1 MLIAGRAW
9 LTSTLCDVMNCVRDR
24 GTKGHDILLY
34 RVGNCV
40 RDRNERPRH
49 LLVEGR
55 ELWELGTEERKAMAR
70 PPLVE
75 G

>member
-24 GTKGHDILLY
+24 
-34 RVGNCV
+34 
-40 RDRNERPRH
+40 NERPRH
-49 LLVEGR
+49 PLVEGR

-70 PPLVE
+70 PPLFD